1 MQIQTEPIQTC
12 PPGDDGKGGVVAVL
26 GDKPEGKSW
35 IKGPVYFPII
45 LNFTQGYGPPSGL
58 TTEQLAAHQAVI
70 DAFDSKPF

>member
-12 PPGDDGKGGVVAVL
+12 LPGNQRKGGVGFVL
-26 GDKPEGKSW
+26 GEKPEGTSW

-58 TTEQLAAHQAVI
+58 TAEQLAAHQAVI